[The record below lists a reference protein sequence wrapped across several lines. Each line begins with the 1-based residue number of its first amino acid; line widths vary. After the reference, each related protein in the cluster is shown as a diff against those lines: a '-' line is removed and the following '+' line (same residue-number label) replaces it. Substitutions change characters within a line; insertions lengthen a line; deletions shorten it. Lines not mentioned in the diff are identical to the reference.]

1 MAHVS
6 RPFQI
11 FLVAFCLF
19 VAVWFVALRDHT
31 PGTTGAGSSAPVSQP
46 AKPAQTTTHATV
58 VHSTTTTR
66 SGSASQGHTTTTT
79 HVTVVKH
86 PAVASRPATASA
98 TPSGAHGT
106 ASAASG
112 AHGTATAANP
122 AAAKPSVTK
131 THTVTP
137 APAKPAP
144 STATK
149 PASGGATKPASGGA
163 TKPASGGA
171 GKPVAGLPAMQ
182 VAVERQLQQGKT
194 VLILFWNPKGSDDA
208 VVHRELPAVQRASHG
223 SVAIHYAAAKQ
234 VGEYGA
240 ITHAVQVVQTPTL
253 LIVEPH
259 GQTTTIT
266 GLTDSFAI
274 GQTIAEARAA
284 AAKTATK

>member
-31 PGTTGAGSSAPVSQP
+31 SGTTGAGSSAPASQP
-46 AKPAQTTTHATV
+46 AKPAQTATHATV

-66 SGSASQGHTTTTT
+66 SGSANQGHTTTTT

-106 ASAASG
+106 ATAASG
-112 AHGTATAANP
+112 AHGTATAAKP

-144 STATK
+144 SAAAK
-149 PASGGATKPASGGA
+149 PASGGAAKPASGE
-163 TKPASGGA
+163 A
-171 GKPVAGLPAMQ
+171 GKPAAGLPAMQ

-194 VLILFWNPKGSDDA
+194 VLILFWNPKGYDDA

-223 SVAIHYAAAKQ
+223 SVAVHYAAAKQ
-234 VGEYGA
+234 VGQYGTITNA
-240 ITHAVQVVQTPTL
+240 IQVVQTPTL